1 MRTIG
6 LSIIAAS
13 IAAGCG
19 GSSADTS
26 SETAQNTASNA
37 PASSVTG
44 GTPDTGSTPG
54 SGSAPATG
62 APPAAGATTGTG
74 DASGTA
80 NAPVTGSTPVVG
92 STPVAGETSSTG
104 GTPDAGSTPSAA
116 GTAVRVFAH
125 PGTPLTLSDLNTLK
139 AYVDQ
144 GRQPWKSA
152 YDDLVNDGHARLTF
166 VMAGPFA
173 KVSRAPDENLG
184 AWRSDMVAI
193 WNLARMW
200 HFTGNREYAKKAH
213 AILMAWATTQ
223 VEFSGRESMLD
234 LGDYAYMFVGG
245 ADILR
250 GTWPDWTE
258 ADTATVKKYFKNVL
272 IPAANPYGEHQF
284 GAANKGAL
292 ALVALGLMDIFN
304 DDPVALDKVVYQVR
318 TLAHIGLRN
327 SNDIGM
333 LGDSLRDQGH
343 FHGQLKSLTMLAEAL
358 WKQGID
364 IYSELDDRLLA
375 SGEYFARVNELVPT
389 TALPFGTT
397 DAYYTADMT
406 NRGWGG
412 GGGGNIVLN
421 QIYGAYSIRKG
432 KQAPFI
438 AKRRQ
443 WMPVDPYSFMFLK
456 DADASVAAPP
466 PPLALPSTSSLT
478 AALSGIDIG
487 GASPSGTAA
496 YAAGKWTVTGAGSE
510 IWGTNDSCHF
520 AYKALVGDGAIIAKV
535 ESVGDTGPSAKA
547 GVMIRTSL
555 DQGAP
560 RAWMAVAN
568 RAAAEQNM
576 RNLAVY
582 GGSNYAN
589 KALPIANTA
598 ASYWLKLERIGNIIT
613 GYLSPDGT
621 NWAATDLGR
630 IDGPLPATIYV
641 GLVVSSTANG
651 TPNRSVFSNVQIT
664 GGDGNAPTLVPAA
677 PAVLLAAPGDGAV
690 PLRWQRSFGAT
701 RYVVKRAISSGGP
714 YTTIAADVSGSSY
727 TDKSVTN
734 GTTYYYTVTAANAA
748 GMSASSPEDA
758 AKPERPMVNVATG
771 GTASDNANN
780 AGNAK
785 RAFDLNSATQWFSKG
800 VQGWLQYDL
809 GHMETVQRYSVI
821 SSNNGVARDPKD
833 WQLLG
838 SNDGITWQTL
848 DAQSNQVSTQPYTL
862 KRYPVSR
869 PGSYR
874 YYRLNITA
882 NNGDTT
888 STGIGEFGLFV
899 SKPQ

>member
-1 MRTIG
+1 MKKYRRRTIV
-6 LSIIAAS
+6 LSIIATTL
-13 IAAGCG
+13 AAGCG
-19 GSSADTS
+19 GELEGSRMAAAPNNAGSTPSSTG
-26 SETAQNTASNA
+26 TGGM
-37 PASSVTG
+37 PASGNRPVANDAPVTG
-44 GTPDTGSTPG
+44 SLPSIGSPASTGSTPG
-54 SGSAPATG
+54 TGSTSNAD
-62 APPAAGATTGTG
+62 AA
-74 DASGTA
+74 
-80 NAPVTGSTPVVG
+80 VTGSTPSTG
-92 STPVAGETSSTG
+92 STS
-104 GTPDAGSTPSAA
+104 GTVSTPATGA
-116 GTAVRVFAH
+116 TELRVFIH
-125 PGTPLTLSDLNTLK
+125 PGAPLTRSDLDTLK

-152 YDDLVNDGHARLTF
+152 YDNLVNDGHAKLTF
-166 VMAGPFA
+166 VMAGPYA

-193 WNLARMW
+193 WNLTRMW
-200 HFTGNREYAKKAH
+200 HFTGNQEYAKKAH
-213 AILMAWATTQ
+213 DILMAWATTH

-250 GTWPDWTE
+250 GTWQGWTE

-272 IPAANPYGEHQF
+272 IPAANPYGEYQF

-292 ALVALGLMDIFN
+292 ALVALGLMNIFN
-304 DDPVALDKVVYQVR
+304 DDAAAVDKVIYQVR

-343 FHGQLKSLTMLAEAL
+343 FHGQLKSLAMLAEAL

-364 IYSELDDRLLA
+364 IYSDLDDRLLA
-375 SGEYFARVNELVPT
+375 AGEYFARVNELVPT
-389 TALPFGTT
+389 PALPFGTT
-397 DAYYTADMT
+397 DAYYIADTT

-421 QIYGAYSIRKG
+421 QIYAAYAIRKG
-432 KQAPFI
+432 MQAPFI
-438 AKRRQ
+438 AKRRL
-443 WMPVDPYSFMFLK
+443 WMPVDAYSFMFLK
-456 DADASVAAPP
+456 DADASSAVPA
-466 PPLALPSTSSLT
+466 PPLALPSTASLT
-478 AALSGIDIG
+478 SGLSSADIG
-487 GASPSGTAA
+487 GATPAGSAS

-520 AYKALVGDGAIIAKV
+520 AYKALVGDGAVVAKV

-568 RAAAEQNM
+568 RVAAEQNM
-576 RNLAVY
+576 RNLTVY

-589 KALPIANTA
+589 KALPIANNA
-598 ASYWLKLERIGNIIT
+598 ASYWLKLERIGNVIT

-630 IDGPLPATIYV
+630 LDGPLPATIYV

-664 GGDGNAPTLVPAA
+664 GGDGTAPISVPAA
-677 PAVLLAAPGDGAV
+677 PAALLAAPGDGAV

-701 RYVVKRAISSGGP
+701 RYVVKRATSSGGP
-714 YTTIAADVSGSSY
+714 YTTIATDVRGGSY
-727 TDKSVTN
+727 TDKSVAN
-734 GTTYYYTVTAANAA
+734 GTTYYYTVAAANSS
-748 GMSASSPEDA
+748 GTSANSPEDA
-758 AKPERPMVNVATG
+758 AKPEHPMVNVATG
-771 GTASDNANN
+771 GTANDNANN
-780 AGNAK
+780 TGNAK
-785 RAFDLNSATQWFSKG
+785 RAFDRNSATQWFSNG
-800 VQGWLQYDL
+800 VKGWLQYDL
-809 GHMETVQRYSVI
+809 GHTETVQRYSVI
-821 SSNNGVARDPKD
+821 SSNNQVARDPKD
-833 WQLLG
+833 WELLG
-838 SNDGITWQTL
+838 SNDGVNWQTL
-848 DAQSNQVSTQPYTL
+848 DAQNNQVSTWPYTL
-862 KRYPVSR
+862 KTFAVSR
-869 PGSYR
+869 PGAYR
-874 YYRLNITA
+874 YYRINITA

-888 STGIGEFGLFV
+888 STGLGEFGLFAA
-899 SKPQ
+899 KP